1 MRAAAA
7 LVAEHG
13 ERARAAGVRPGTPE
27 AAAVLG
33 VIAPAFAGPGEDP
46 ADPAWRA
53 RLADRLQTGTDAR
66 AERYWQLLA
75 IVNGWPPVPS
85 TVPAWE
91 WTIAALRAG

>member
-1 MRAAAA
+1 M
-7 LVAEHG
+7 
-13 ERARAAGVRPGTPE
+13 
-27 AAAVLG
+27 LG